1 MEEHIRIVSRFIDD
15 IVNTF
20 VDKKVFEKYFGF
32 IKDEV
37 LRHDIYLRHK
47 YQLKQI
53 LYLKFLENPQ
63 LLQMIEIAIL
73 NQNVNNKIQKN
84 MSIFTN
90 EVNKPLNTEQI
101 TKIYDQMNKQNEQKR
116 MDEEKDKPGEEIF
129 SLLSD
134 LLGISEDI
142 KSYLESYAQ

>member
-142 KSYLESYAQ
+142 KSYLESYTQ